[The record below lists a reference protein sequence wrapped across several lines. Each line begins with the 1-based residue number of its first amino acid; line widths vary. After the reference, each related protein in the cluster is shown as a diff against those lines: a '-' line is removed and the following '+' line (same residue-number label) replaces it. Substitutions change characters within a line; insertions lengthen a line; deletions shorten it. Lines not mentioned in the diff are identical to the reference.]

1 MEMITL
7 KKVQGDNVPEEI
19 EYLGCNEWA
28 VRWDVEFIETTDM
41 NDNTMK
47 FYTYYELK
55 FNEEPTYDIFVSELI
70 RQKYTRDQEDALK
83 SNMVEQL
90 TSGIAV
96 ASYADEWQDFQ
107 SYRNE
112 AKNIGKQI
120 FNKLW

>member
-1 MEMITL
+1 MIAL

-19 EYLGCNEWA
+19 EYLGGNEWA

-41 NDNTMK
+41 NDNPMK

-96 ASYADEWQDFQ
+96 ASYADEWEDFQ
-107 SYRNE
+107 AYRNE